1 MTAQALIA
9 KILEKAL
16 ERGVITEKE
25 AETLE
30 DNQIYELI
38 FAPGFSTADQISDI
52 SGRGVGLDVVKTNW
66 SLLAVQSV

>member
-1 MTAQALIA
+1 MQALIA

-30 DNQIYELI
+30 DNEIYELI
-38 FAPGFSTADQISDI
+38 FA
-52 SGRGVGLDVVKTNW
+52 RG
-66 SLLAVQSV
+66 SLLLIKFLIFPAAVSDLML